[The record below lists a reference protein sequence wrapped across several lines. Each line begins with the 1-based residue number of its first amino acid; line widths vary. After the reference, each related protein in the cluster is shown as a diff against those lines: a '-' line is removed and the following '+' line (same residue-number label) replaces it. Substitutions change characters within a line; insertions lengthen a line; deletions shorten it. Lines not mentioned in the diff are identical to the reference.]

1 MAAQQSARLWHPIHG
16 DAQTVLHWRCWL
28 EDHGIRQ
35 PFRQAHR
42 EIYVLTDAERTTR
55 TYSNRFAAHIL
66 RQHQFAALC
75 EEREWKFRLMGQWD
89 SHNTPTLEL
98 PWCGLR
104 VKYGVDFPVDESGV
118 SGHFIYLLI
127 RTDKVAF
134 LDESNVPRELTSIPP
149 VVFSEVMRDVDLFT
163 GVASI
168 GFDPNWGMREPIA
181 FREYWEGFSFGEL
194 TEMARTRRSVLERL
208 LPRLAI
214 RDRCTLDDRFL
225 RVRGQLTEYR
235 IHLNSGNVLME
246 PDNRY
251 LCIVE
256 GAATKSMPRNLALPF
271 DGDRVLSVILSKAFL
286 LAEDAKIRDESIR
299 RQLPA
304 RAGGER

>member
-1 MAAQQSARLWHPIHG
+1 VFGAASPTALDQDRQGIVKVCVPAIGEASNISRRASIIVYSGRAERSG
-16 DAQTVLHWRCWL
+16 DRAGWL

-134 LDESNVPRELTSIPP
+134 LDESNVPRELT
-149 VVFSEVMRDVDLFT
+149 
-163 GVASI
+163 
-168 GFDPNWGMREPIA
+168 
-181 FREYWEGFSFGEL
+181 
-194 TEMARTRRSVLERL
+194 
-208 LPRLAI
+208 
-214 RDRCTLDDRFL
+214 
-225 RVRGQLTEYR
+225 
-235 IHLNSGNVLME
+235 
-246 PDNRY
+246 
-251 LCIVE
+251 
-256 GAATKSMPRNLALPF
+256 
-271 DGDRVLSVILSKAFL
+271 
-286 LAEDAKIRDESIR
+286 
-299 RQLPA
+299 
-304 RAGGER
+304 